1 MRITFERVIAK
12 RTVCWNDPTTGKK
25 RQKTQS
31 FEQTVNPFN
40 RDASGKP
47 KDRRAICA
55 EVNRDADLW
64 KLKTENDIRDGIYP
78 DA

>member
-12 RTVCWNDPTTGKK
+12 RTVCWTDPATGKK
-25 RQKTQS
+25 RQKTRS

-47 KDRRAICA
+47 KDRCAIRA
-55 EVNRDADLW
+55 EVNHEADLW
-64 KLKTENDIRDGIYP
+64 GLKTENDIRDGIYP
-78 DA
+78 VA

>member
-1 MRITFERVIAK
+1 MWITFERVIAK
-12 RTVCWNDPTTGKK
+12 RTARWTDPTTGKK

-40 RDASGKP
+40 RDVSGKP
-47 KDRRAICA
+47 KDHCAIRA

-78 DA
+78 SA